1 MKDIREIK
9 EILKGDTQIV
19 SDLLM
24 EEMQALASE
33 MKFEEAQ
40 KIKEKYD
47 LIETYRSKSEVVNSI
62 IHNVDVFPLKWMKTR
77 LTSIT
82 STLPTAA

>member
-47 LIETYRSKSEVVNSI
+47 LIETYRSKSEVVN
-62 IHNVDVFPLKWMKTR
+62 
-77 LTSIT
+77 
-82 STLPTAA
+82 

>member
-40 KIKEKYD
+40 
-47 LIETYRSKSEVVNSI
+47 R
-62 IHNVDVFPLKWMKTR
+62 
-77 LTSIT
+77 
-82 STLPTAA
+82 